1 MGLVYLAG
9 LIMFVTKWPECKYPG
24 KFDIIVSRVG
34 DNVLSIDDLKSTICL
49 KLITRYIS

>member
-24 KFDIIVSRVG
+24 KFDIIVSGMG
-34 DNVLSIDDLKSTICL
+34 DNVLSIDDLKSIIV
-49 KLITRYIS
+49 LIWITKYI